1 MSETRIPPDFEVFD
15 AHQHFWDPQTNYH
28 PWLSDEPMIPF
39 RYGDYGPIR
48 RRFLPPDYFA
58 EAKDVNIVGT
68 VYVETEWN
76 PADPLGE
83 TRYIQGIAAR
93 YGYPNAL
100 VAQAWL
106 DREDA
111 AELIAAQ
118 AAFPLV
124 RSVRHKPAAAASPA
138 EARRG
143 RPGGMDDPRWR
154 EGFAA
159 LGGHDLLFDLQA
171 PWWELEAA
179 AALAADFPATT
190 IVLNHAGLPAD
201 RSPEGLAEW
210 RAALGRLARQP
221 NVVLKISG
229 IGLPGRPWTVADN
242 GPIIRDAIAIFGWQ
256 RCMFASNFPVD
267 SLVGRFSTIFD
278 GFYAATEGHS
288 DAARRALFR
297 DTAVRIYRPQS
308 HIANAWE
315 QSATG
320 GTVS

>member
-1 MSETRIPPDFEVFD
+1 MNEISMPPSFEVFD

-48 RRFLPPDYFA
+48 RRFLPPEYLA
-58 EAKDVNIVGT
+58 EARPVNIVGT

-76 PADPLGE
+76 PEDPVGE
-83 TRYIQGIAAR
+83 TRYIHGVAER
-93 YGYPNAL
+93 YGYPNAV

-106 DREDA
+106 DRENA

-124 RSVRHKPAAAASPA
+124 RSVRHKPVAGAGPT
-138 EARRG
+138 EVQRG
-143 RPGGMDDPRWR
+143 MPGSMDDPQWR
-154 EGFAA
+154 NGFAA
-159 LGGHDLLFDLQA
+159 LGLHGLMFDLQA

-190 IVLNHAGLPAD
+190 IVLNHAGLPSD
-201 RSPEGLAEW
+201 RSPEGLAGW
-210 RAALGRLARQP
+210 RAALDRLAREP
-221 NVVLKISG
+221 NVVMKISG
-229 IGLPGRPWTVADN
+229 IGLRDRPWSLEEN
-242 GPIIRDAIAIFGWQ
+242 GPIIRDAISIFGWQ

-267 SLVGRFSTIFD
+267 SLVGRFATIFD
-278 GFYAATEGHS
+278 GFYAATEGLT
-288 DAARRALFR
+288 DAARRALFH
-297 DTAVRIYRPQS
+297 DTAVRVYRPQS
-308 HIANAWE
+308 QTAFA
-315 QSATG
+315 SDYSTTG